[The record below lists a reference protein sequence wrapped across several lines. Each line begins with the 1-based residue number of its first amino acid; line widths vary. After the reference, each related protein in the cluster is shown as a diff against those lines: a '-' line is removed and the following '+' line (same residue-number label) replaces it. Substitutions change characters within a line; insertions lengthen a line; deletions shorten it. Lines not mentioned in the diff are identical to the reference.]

1 MLAPPPHYLKSLSTR
16 IQTRQLIIF
25 PGYMLNYAA
34 CATLVADLRARVQ
47 ELYGPYTEG
56 DRSWYGHVSEHLY
69 QFGLAITSKDI
80 VAGFPGRP
88 VSP

>member
-1 MLAPPPHYLKSLSTR
+1 
-16 IQTRQLIIF
+16 
-25 PGYMLNYAA
+25 MLNYSAGA
-34 CATLVADLRARVQ
+34 ILVADLRARVQ

-56 DRSWYGHVSEHLY
+56 NPSWYGHVSEHLY

-80 VAGFPGRP
+80 VEDFLGRP